1 MQASLVTAVTAGMTA
16 AIKKSVTGVGT
27 TLQMVVVETI
37 PKEIKNIKYK
47 RNGDVNHCCRCD
59 CHK

>member
-1 MQASLVTAVTAGMTA
+1 MQASLVTAAVTAGMTA

-47 RNGDVNHCCRCD
+47 R
-59 CHK
+59 